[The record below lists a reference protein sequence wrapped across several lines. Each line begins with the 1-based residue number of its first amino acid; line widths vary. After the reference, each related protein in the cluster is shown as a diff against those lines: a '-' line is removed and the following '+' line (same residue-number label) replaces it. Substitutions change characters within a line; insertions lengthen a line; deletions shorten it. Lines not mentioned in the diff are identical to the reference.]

1 MVILKNNWEMEKTII
16 MCVIFACV
24 LVSFSGCGHNQL
36 LQTDTKDIPKD
47 NTADITEP
55 TEAMTPTEEQMR
67 PHQISAEGKNPNPK
81 ATSFFS
87 WENWKRR
94 RKR

>member
-1 MVILKNNWEMEKTII
+1 VGRKPEKKDKKAII
-16 MCVIFACV
+16 TYVIFACV

-36 LQTDTKDIPKD
+36 LQTDAKDILKD

-67 PHQISAEGKNPNPK
+67 PHQISVEDKNPKPK
-81 ATSFFS
+81 ATSFF
-87 WENWKRR
+87 
-94 RKR
+94 